1 MDEWNEASDRAGF
14 LTAPFLLLWA
24 FYFLVFAAGYQLFP
38 VVPLHL
44 RDMGASLAESGRFQ
58 MAFMLGSGF
67 GSLFTGPLGDRLGQR
82 RVLRV
87 ASLALVAILVTYAFV
102 QVRWAFYLLAPIH
115 GLLWS
120 ALRTASMA
128 KVGGILSPRHRAQGM
143 SLFGLAGPG
152 GVAIGPLAGLWLL
165 PHLGFGWMLIIL
177 ALVFAVLHL
186 LIGSLP
192 REAAREISPGVAFS
206 LPDRAVWGPVSLL
219 LFLGLS
225 FGPMPPYSAQE
236 AKALGMLWPSALLT
250 CFAVGMMGMRA
261 VLGLTGMGRRPV
273 ALLPLMMAIAAQGSL
288 LLTILPGGT
297 GRHLVAGLIY
307 GAGYGMVHTL
317 VFMHIIEISAP
328 ERRGSGVG
336 ALFFAFDVGTALGAF
351 SLGWVMDHFGFRWGW
366 AGGALLLLLAIP
378 LARRIGRAAMTPEAV
393 SSGILEG

>member
-1 MDEWNEASDRAGF
+1 MTDAEESGQPGF
-14 LTAPFLLLWA
+14 LTAPFVLLWA

-67 GSLFTGPLGDRLGQR
+67 GSLFTGSLGDRLGQR

-87 ASLALVAILVTYAFV
+87 ASLALVAILAAYALLTT
-102 QVRWAFYLLAPIH
+102 RWVFYVLAPIH
-115 GLLWS
+115 GVLWS

-128 KVGGILSPRHRAQGM
+128 KVGGILAPEHRAQGM

-152 GVAIGPLAGLWLL
+152 GVALGPLAGLWLL
-165 PHLGFGWMLIIL
+165 PHLGFAWMLAIL
-177 ALVFAVLHL
+177 ASVFAVLHV

-192 REAAREISPGVAFS
+192 REAPREVAAEAPFH

-219 LFLGLS
+219 LLLGIG

-236 AKALGMLWPSALLT
+236 AKALSMVWPSAFLT
-250 CFAVGMMGMRA
+250 CFALGMMGLRA
-261 VLGLTGMGRRPV
+261 LLGLTGMGRRPV
-273 ALLPLMMAIAAQGSL
+273 AMLPAMLALAALGSVLLAL
-288 LLTILPGGT
+288 LPGGT
-297 GRHLVAGLIY
+297 GRHLTAGLVY

-317 VFMHIIEISAP
+317 IFMHILDISRP
-328 ERRGSGVG
+328 ERRGAAVG
-336 ALFFAFDVGTALGAF
+336 ALFFAFDVGTALGALA
-351 SLGWVMDHFGFRWGW
+351 LGWVMEQGGFRWGW
-366 AGGALLLLLAIP
+366 AAGAVLLVIAIP
-378 LARRIGRAAMTPEAV
+378 VARRMVRPPMTTGADP
-393 SSGILEG
+393 SGILEG